1 VAAPPLD
8 LLCDRPVTYPGD
20 NKILEKSSKETP
32 LIRNNWNGEPSGHA
46 ENQDNWIFFLK

>member
-20 NKILEKSSKETP
+20 NKILEKSSKARTTEEEMEDQ
-32 LIRNNWNGEPSGHA
+32 LHLE
-46 ENQDNWIFFLK
+46 D